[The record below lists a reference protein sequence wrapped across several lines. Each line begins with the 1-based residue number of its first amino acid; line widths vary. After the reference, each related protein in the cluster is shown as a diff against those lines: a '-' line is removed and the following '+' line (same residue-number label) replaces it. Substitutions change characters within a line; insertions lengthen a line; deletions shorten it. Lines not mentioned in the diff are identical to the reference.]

1 MTNDELRRQLNAA
14 ALELHQVSTSA
25 DGTSMFSPSAPVE
38 ERIYSLE
45 LAVSDLARDLA
56 AAISLLAQLTAKLS
70 EMQK

>member
-1 MTNDELRRQLNAA
+1 MTNDELRQRLNAA

-25 DGTSMFSPSAPVE
+25 DGTSMFNPSAPVE

-45 LAVSDLARDLA
+45 LALSDLTRTLGTAT
-56 AAISLLAQLTAKLS
+56 SLIAQLTVKLS